1 MIGLDSNVL
10 VRYLVQDDVEQ
21 AKAATALI
29 EGECTDESPGHVD
42 AVVLA
47 EIVWVLTSAYGYPKE
62 AVEGVIRQLLRTT
75 EIEIEGSDAAWAALR
90 QFEAGA
96 ADFADH
102 LIAWRNRASGCRVTY
117 TFDRRAARE
126 RHFAVVP

>member
-10 VRYLVQDDVEQ
+10 VRYVVQDDVDQ
-21 AKAATALI
+21 AQAATALI

-47 EIVWVLTSAYGYPKE
+47 EVVWVLTSAYGFPKE
-62 AVEGVIRQLLRTT
+62 SIVRVIHQLLRTT
-75 EIEIEGSDAAWAALR
+75 EIKIENSDAAWAALR
-90 QFEAGA
+90 QFEAGT

-102 LIAWRNRASGCRVTY
+102 LIAWRNRAAGCRVTY

>member
-1 MIGLDSNVL
+1 MIGLDSHVL

-29 EGECTDESPGHVD
+29 EGECSEESPGHVNV
-42 AVVLA
+42 VVLA
-47 EIVWVLTSAYGYPKE
+47 EVVWVLTAAYGFPKE
-62 AVEGVIRQLLRTT
+62 AVARVMHQLLRTT
-75 EIEIEGSDAAWAALR
+75 EIEIEGRDAAWAALR

-102 LIAWRNRASGCRVTY
+102 LIAWRNRAAGCRVTY

-126 RHFAVVP
+126 RHFAMVP

>member
-29 EGECTDESPGHVD
+29 EGECTDESPGYVD

-62 AVEGVIRQLLRTT
+62 AVERVIRQLLRTA
-75 EIEIEGSDAAWAALR
+75 EIEDRDTAWAALR

-102 LIAWRNRASGCRVTY
+102 LIAWRNRAAGCRVTY